1 MCFMRREATDVGSVE
16 MREKDPSD
24 SPADVMRYA
33 KSRIIAD
40 KRIRKGRRDG
50 AAKMLSKG
58 VQESR
63 LQILL

>member
-1 MCFMRREATDVGSVE
+1 

-50 AAKMLSKG
+50 AKMLSKG

-63 LQILL
+63 LQFLS